1 MIKYSFYNL
10 IIFAKIIKDINS
22 IFFICVIE
30 TSYFLIIELLL
41 NVITYIQKFTD
52 WESVFTMLVIVHIL
66 KHYINRKI
74 QIILIHIR
82 KKEFNR
88 GEFR

>member
-1 MIKYSFYNL
+1 MIKYFFYNL
-10 IIFAKIIKDINS
+10 IIFAKTIKDINS

-30 TSYFLIIELLL
+30 TSYFLIIVLLG

-52 WESVFTMLVIVHIL
+52 WESVFTILVIVHML
-66 KHYINRKI
+66 NYYINREI
-74 QIILIHIR
+74 QITLIHIR